1 MEITRLS
8 LVNKLN
14 RNWWP
19 CRECGKPHRNPASS
33 STCAPCGAVI
43 RENRLRDEAKQ
54 REAEEFSLR
63 LRRETFERLH
73 NIDLDELK
81 ELLG

>member
-1 MEITRLS
+1 MS
-8 LVNKLN
+8 KLN

-19 CRECGKPHRNPASS
+19 CRQCGKPHRNPASS
-33 STCAPCGAVI
+33 STCAPCGAEM
-43 RENRLRDEAKQ
+43 RRKRLSEEVRQ
-54 REAEEFSLR
+54 REVKEFSLR

-73 NIDLDELK
+73 NMDLDELK